1 MNLYNLKIF
10 VDTAR
15 LGSMTKASEL
25 NYLSRPAVSQAIKKL
40 EQEIGTELLVHQ
52 RRFIELTQSG
62 RLLLKKSEKLLS
74 EAERI
79 SLLVRQGKGPL
90 VRDFKIGSSRSLATF
105 NLPPVLASLSKE
117 YPEVSLRVQMA
128 NSSSL
133 VRKLAN
139 RELDL
144 VLMIGDETLEGAK
157 QTVLGRGHFVL
168 VKPTSINEENIRYA
182 ITEKRPETE
191 RLRNLYQRIHG
202 RPLPVLAEI
211 HSWDAI
217 WFSVTEGLGGG
228 LVPDFL
234 LTAACTKGKSKYEVV
249 IPKVFPYE
257 IKAMHLASKAGD
269 PLVKSFIDGLRR
281 VSQF

>member
-25 NYLSRPAVSQAIKKL
+25 NHLSRPAVSQAIKKL
-40 EQEIGTELLVHQ
+40 EEEIGVDLLVHQ
-52 RRFIELTQSG
+52 RRAIELTQPG

-90 VRDFKIGSSRSLATF
+90 VRDFKIGTSRSLATF
-105 NLPPVLASLSKE
+105 NLPPVLALLSKE
-117 YPEVSLRVQMA
+117 YPDVSFRVQMA
-128 NSSSL
+128 NSASL
-133 VRKLAN
+133 VKKLSH
-139 RELDL
+139 RELDFL
-144 VLMIGDETLEGAK
+144 LLIGDETLEGAK
-157 QTVLGRGHFVL
+157 HTVLGRGHFVL
-168 VKPTSINEENIRYA
+168 VKPTSIPEKSICYA

-191 RLRNLYQRIHG
+191 RLRNLYQRLHEK
-202 RPLPVLAEI
+202 PLPVLAEI

-217 WFSVTEGLGGG
+217 WYSVTQGICGG

-234 LTAACTKGKSKYEVV
+234 LHSACTKGKFKYEVV

-257 IKAMHLASKAGD
+257 IKAMHLSSKSGD
-269 PLVKSFIDGLRR
+269 PLVKSFIDGLT
-281 VSQF
+281 